1 MTERTPG
8 AAEPARE
15 PSPAVGRALT
25 VLETLVESPDGLT
38 LTALSKA
45 TGIPLATCAG
55 VVYTLEQRGYAAR
68 KVVGRSH
75 FWRPTM
81 SLYGLAVRLVRRG
94 DLTTVAQQEM
104 QELALELEMP
114 VHIGVLTGSTVVYVS
129 KATHPG
135 FIQFNTSVGKIA
147 PFNLT
152 ALGRAIAASL
162 PAEELAPLL
171 DHLADGAGPKGTPAV
186 VDDFTALLDRVR
198 KQGYAVESE
207 EEQADIACV
216 ARVFFDHDGHPAGA
230 VGVTGFARDLKGA
243 ALRRAVAGLADIA
256 DAISSRLGYDAAV
269 S

>member
-1 MTERTPG
+1 MTDRTG
-8 AAEPARE
+8 RVAEPARE

-25 VLETLVESPDGLT
+25 VLETLVESPDGMT
-38 LTALSKA
+38 LTALAKA

-81 SLYGLAVRLVRRG
+81 SLYGLAVRLVRKG

-104 QELALELEMP
+104 QELAREMEMP
-114 VHIGVLTGSTVVYVS
+114 VHIGVLTGSTIVYVA

-162 PAEELAPLL
+162 PDEELAPLL
-171 DHLADGAGPKGTPAV
+171 THLADGAGPKGAPATV
-186 VDDFTALLDRVR
+186 AAFLALLDQVR
-198 KQGYAVESE
+198 QRGYAWENE
-207 EEQADIACV
+207 EEQADIAC
-216 ARVFFDHDGHPAGA
+216 AAMAFFDHDGHPAGA

-243 ALRRAVAGLADIA
+243 ALKRAVVGLTEIS
-256 DAISSRLGYDAAV
+256 DAISSRLGYDSAAK
-269 S
+269 